1 MKNGTNINVSMNI
14 VVDIRHLTR
23 GEQSGVGTYTISLL
37 HALFSLDKTNHYL
50 LLSSGTKEAAK
61 HLPLFRYE
69 NVSSVHIP
77 IPNRILN
84 GLLLSRII
92 YLEQFLPKSFLNPV
106 FFFPNINII
115 SLRKTTPFILTLHD
129 LSFEH
134 FPHFFS
140 KKSQLWHR
148 LIRPASLA
156 KQAQT
161 IIVPSKSTARDVD
174 DLYKINPEKIQTIPH
189 GINPSFSSI
198 RCPEDEKVKTIYRL
212 PEKFILFIGDLDPR
226 KNIQA
231 AIEGVKRYREKT
243 GNDLHFV
250 MAGKGNL
257 ISKNPLPSFVHSL
270 GYIPNDH
277 KAALYR
283 LATITIFPSI
293 YEGFGFPILESMA
306 CGTPVIASHTSSM
319 TEIGG
324 NAAIY
329 IDPYN
334 ANDIAHAIEQ
344 ILSSPSLQTDLREKG
359 FEQVKK
365 FSWKETA
372 ERTLEVF
379 GKVGEV

>member
-1 MKNGTNINVSMNI
+1 MNI
-14 VVDIRHLTR
+14 AVDIRHLTR
-23 GEQSGVGTYTISLL
+23 GEQSGVGTYTVALL
-37 HALFSLDKTNHYL
+37 HALFALDKTNHYL

-69 NVSSVHIP
+69 NVTSVHIP

-84 GLLLSRII
+84 GLLLSRIVC
-92 YLEQFLPKSFLNPV
+92 LEQFLPNSFSDPV

-115 SLRKTTPFILTLHD
+115 SLRKTTPFIITLHD

-148 LIRPASLA
+148 LIRPAYLA
-156 KQAQT
+156 KQARA
-161 IIVPSKSTARDVD
+161 IIVPSKSTARDVEHV
-174 DLYKINPEKIQTIPH
+174 YYIAPEKIQTIPH
-189 GINPSFSSI
+189 GIDLSFSSVSSS
-198 RCPEDEKVKTIYRL
+198 EDQKIKTIYQL
-212 PEKFILFIGDLDPR
+212 PENFILFIGDLDPR

-257 ISKNPLPSFVHSL
+257 TSTDPLPDFVHML
-270 GYIPNDH
+270 GYIPNEH
-277 KAALYR
+277 KATLYR
-283 LATITIFPSI
+283 LAAITVFPSI

-306 CGTPVIASHTSSM
+306 SGTPVIASYTSSM
-319 TEIGG
+319 TEIGAD
-324 NAAIY
+324 AAMY

-344 ILSSPSLQTDLREKG
+344 ILSSPSLQMDLKTKG
-359 FEQVKK
+359 FEQVRK

-379 GKVGEV
+379 EKVEKI